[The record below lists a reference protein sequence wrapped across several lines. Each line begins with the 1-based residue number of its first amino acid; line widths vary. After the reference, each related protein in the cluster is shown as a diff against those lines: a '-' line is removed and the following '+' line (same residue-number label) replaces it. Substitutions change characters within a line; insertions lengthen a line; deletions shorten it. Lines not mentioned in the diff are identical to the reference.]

1 MKYARRPSTRREPD
15 GGKRRAQME
24 RKYRFLRPSGYETR
38 ITAFVSVV
46 FAVGA
51 QGTHNQKPPPGPPLL
66 PPDRRFPARCGA
78 AWGGYGAACAAAVPR
93 AGNTACWV
101 FNQPRIT
108 QHGFS
113 PAPPATP
120 RRATSTPDNG
130 FSAKHESRVTKHGFL
145 VFHEPRPSVRWF
157 DTPETSRYDQ
167 IVVASSQNALVAQ
180 LDRASGYEP
189 EGREFESL
197 RARHLSF
204 RDR

>member
-1 MKYARRPSTRREPD
+1 MA
-15 GGKRRAQME
+15 
-24 RKYRFLRPSGYETR
+24 
-38 ITAFVSVV
+38 VV

-51 QGTHNQKPPPGPPLL
+51 QGTHNRKPPPGLPLL

-101 FNQPRIT
+101 F
-108 QHGFS
+108 
-113 PAPPATP
+113 
-120 RRATSTPDNG
+120 TSRESRNMVFPLPSGNSKESNPNPGQRVFT
-130 FSAKHESRVTKHGFL
+130 KHESRVTKHGFL
-145 VFHEPRPSVRWF
+145 VFHESRPSVCWF
-157 DTPETSRYDQ
+157 DTPETGRYDQ

-204 RDR
+204 GIDNRWDD